1 MKNNTLPLINIFL
14 FLTMFSSC
22 KDQDKKGTDTQLD
35 QAKMD
40 KELNSGIDRVNFEGT
55 IDDKTVNLYVLKNEN
70 GIEAAFSNYGQRLV
84 SLMAP
89 DRNGKMEDI
98 VLGYTTLKDYLTNS
112 GYFGSVIGRY
122 GNRIAKGK
130 FEIDGVIYELAQN
143 NNGNHLHGGEK
154 GFESVVWDVDSVSQ
168 SFIRFKRTSPDMEEG
183 YPGNLTVM
191 VEYTLNED
199 NELRIGYIAT
209 TDKKTHV
216 NLTHHSYFNLKGEG
230 NGSINNHILQIN
242 AKNITP
248 VDKGLIP
255 TGELMTVATTPFD
268 FNTPK
273 SIQSGLDQEHEQ
285 LKLGNGF
292 DHNFV
297 LDQTKKNSEG
307 LIVAAKVYEP
317 DSGRIMEVF
326 TSEPGVQFYGGNFMD
341 GKTIGKNGG
350 SYDYRGAIC
359 LETQHFPDSPNKKNF
374 PSTLLEPGEAYSS
387 ICVYKF
393 SVEK

>member
-1 MKNNTLPLINIFL
+1 
-14 FLTMFSSC
+14 MFSSC
-22 KDQDKKGTDTQLD
+22 RDQNKKGADTQVE
-35 QAKMD
+35 QAKMA
-40 KELNSGIDRVNFEGT
+40 KELLSGIDRVNFEGT
-55 IDDKTVNLYVLKNEN
+55 IDGKTVNLYVLKNKN
-70 GIEAAFSNYGQRLV
+70 GIEVAFSNYGQRLV
-84 SLMAP
+84 SLMVP
-89 DRNGKMEDI
+89 DKNGKLEDI
-98 VLGYTTLKDYLTNS
+98 VLGYTTLKDYQTNS
-112 GYFGSVIGRY
+112 GYFGATIGRY

-130 FEIDGVIYELAQN
+130 FEIDGITYDLAQN
-143 NNGNHLHGGEK
+143 NNGNHLHGGVK
-154 GFESVVWDVDSVSQ
+154 GFESLVWDVDSVSQ
-168 SFIRFKRTSPDMEEG
+168 NFIRFKRTSPDMEEG
-183 YPGNLTVM
+183 YPGNLNVI
-191 VEYTLNED
+191 VEYTINDD
-199 NELRIGYIAT
+199 NELRIEYYAT

-230 NGSINNHILQIN
+230 IGTVNDHIMQIN
-242 AKNITP
+242 SSSITA
-248 VDKGLIP
+248 VDEGLIP
-255 TGELMTVATTPFD
+255 TGVLMPVANTPFD

-273 SIQSGLDQEHEQ
+273 TIQSGLDQEHKQ
-285 LKLGNGF
+285 LTLGNGF

-307 LIVAAKVYEP
+307 LIVAAKVSESE
-317 DSGRIMEVF
+317 SGRIMEVF

>member
-1 MKNNTLPLINIFL
+1 MKNNILQLINIFL
-14 FLTMFSSC
+14 FLMIFSSC
-22 KDQDKKGTDTQLD
+22 RDQDKKSADTQLE
-35 QAKMD
+35 QAKMH
-40 KELNSGIDRVNFEGT
+40 KELLSGIDRVNFEGT
-55 IDDKTVNLYVLKNEN
+55 IDGKTVNLYVLKNKN
-70 GIEAAFSNYGQRLV
+70 GIEVAFSNYGQRLV
-84 SLMAP
+84 SLMVP
-89 DRNGKMEDI
+89 DKNGKMDDI

-130 FEIDGVIYELAQN
+130 FEIDGVTYELAQN
-143 NNGNHLHGGEK
+143 NNGNHLHGGVK

-183 YPGNLTVM
+183 YPGNLNVT

-199 NELRIGYIAT
+199 NELRIEYFAT

-242 AKNITP
+242 AQNITP

-255 TGELMTVATTPFD
+255 TGELMPVATTPFD

-285 LKLGNGF
+285 LNLGNGF

-297 LDQTKKNSEG
+297 LDRTKKNSEG
-307 LIVAAKVYEP
+307 LVVAAKVYEP

-326 TSEPGVQFYGGNFMD
+326 TSEPGVQFYGGNFML

-374 PSTLLEPGEAYSS
+374 PSTLLEPGEEYSS